1 MKQNFGAFLLASVLL
16 ASSASAQL
24 AFTSFGPGDTFN
36 TGSGATI
43 SGDTS
48 VPGPWTQASQFT
60 SAETG
65 IVDVVRVAS
74 FYVLGNGNTNIQLLD
89 DNNDL
94 IGNWFLGFGYTD
106 TDGNSHIHS
115 VTNPFDN
122 VVLNAGQKYWMRMYT
137 DDPDGWFAW
146 NFSTTANGRVAWSQ
160 DSGTTWNYADNASLM
175 AFDVNLRP
183 VPEPA
188 TMAALGLG
196 VVGLLARRRK
206 KA

>member
-1 MKQNFGAFLLASVLL
+1 MKRYFGALLFASVLL
-16 ASSASAQL
+16 AGSANAQL
-24 AFTSFGPGDTFN
+24 AFSSFGPGDTYN

-43 SGDTS
+43 SGATS
-48 VPGPWTQASQFT
+48 IPGPWTQASQFT
-60 SAETG
+60 SAATG
-65 IVDVVRVAS
+65 IVDVVRVAT
-74 FYVLGNGNTNIQLLD
+74 FFVTGNGNTNIQLLN

-106 TDGNSHIHS
+106 TESNSHIHS
-115 VTNPFDN
+115 ATNPFDN

-146 NFSTTANGRVAWSQ
+146 NYSTTTNGRVAFSQ
-160 DSGTTWNYADNASLM
+160 DGGSNWSYADNATLM

-188 TMAALGLG
+188 SMAALGLG